1 MAARVLEFECP
12 PPAASRICCERDA
25 ARSPSRRAP
34 PPLRKCPCAHLRAGL
49 GVAPGPC
56 TAVSLPQ
63 ALCCLNR
70 RPWTSHAQAAR
81 ASQGRSRV
89 PSLGLLALPEYSPA
103 SNPDPQSPVL
113 EPPPA

>member
-12 PPAASRICCERDA
+12 PPAPSRICSERDA

-49 GVAPGPC
+49 GVALGPC

-70 RPWTSHAQAAR
+70 RLWTSHAQAAR
-81 ASQGRSRV
+81 ASQGRSPR
-89 PSLGLLALPEYSPA
+89 PSLGLLALSRYSPA
-103 SNPDPQSPVL
+103 SNRDARGSV
-113 EPPPA
+113 